1 MALEQRVPPPPKRSG
16 WTVLR
21 RLLQAI
27 KRLRAGVRSAGVSQS
42 GTNSM
47 VTLTFSRPP
56 EDLTQYMKGKQQYAN
71 NIGGFSDVYKCVL
84 AKPGEPSTIVAV
96 KGLRL
101 PAGDAEVLE
110 KRGKKLRAEVH
121 VWIRLDHP
129 NVLKLCGIADGF
141 SPLPA
146 LVSPWAE
153 NGTLTI
159 FLEGPGLEISKSKR
173 ISILVKV
180 GEALHYIHSEHV
192 VHGDLTGS
200 NILINGKGQPL
211 ISDFGLSSI
220 LEDYNETSYFKSHM
234 PGAFRWVA
242 PELLADLQTLPK
254 PSIESDI
261 YSYGCVMLHTLSGK
275 VPYSEIRDVHVP
287 YTKINGAYPERPTD
301 LPIEETHW
309 DMILNCL
316 NATPGNRPKLP
327 DIIGFLSR

>member
-1 MALEQRVPPPPKRSG
+1 MALEQRVPPPPTRSR
-16 WTVLR
+16 WVVLR
-21 RLLQAI
+21 RLLQVI
-27 KRLRAGVRSAGVSQS
+27 NRLKAGVRSAGVPQS
-42 GTNSM
+42 GMNGT

-56 EDLTQYMKGKQQYAN
+56 EDLTQHMKGKQRYAH
-71 NIGGFSDVYKCVL
+71 NIGGFSDVYKCML
-84 AKPGEPSTIVAV
+84 DKPGEPSTMVAV

-101 PAGDAEVLE
+101 SASDAKDLE
-110 KRGKKLRAEVH
+110 ERGKKLRGEVH
-121 VWIRLDHP
+121 IWIRLDHP
-129 NVLKLCGIADGF
+129 NVLKLCGLADGF

-146 LVSPWAE
+146 LVSPWVE
-153 NGTLTI
+153 NGTLTT
-159 FLEGPGLEISKSKR
+159 FLVGPGQEISKRKR

-220 LEDYNETSYFKSHM
+220 LEDYNETSYFKSHT

-242 PELLADLQTLPK
+242 PELLADLQTSPK
-254 PSIESDI
+254 PSIESDA

-275 VPYSEIRDVHVP
+275 VPYSEIRDIHVP
-287 YTKINGAYPERPTD
+287 HTKINGGFPGRPAD

-309 DMILNCL
+309 EMIEHCID
-316 NATPGNRPKLP
+316 NAPRNRPKLP
-327 DIIGFLSR
+327 DIISFLSR